1 MKINAVLPCAGR
13 GERAGLGFNKTLAL
27 LGEKPVALLS
37 AEKFAALPQVTRIVI
52 VCGAE
57 EKADFACALAPL
69 QDKTVFVTGGATRTA
84 SVAAGIAACE
94 EDCDVIAVHDGA
106 RPYLSEQLLR
116 RTLDVCEKSGSALP
130 VLPVTDS
137 LREVHGEFSRAVER
151 SAYYAVQTPQV
162 FDAHKLRLA
171 YSRAMQDGF
180 TFSDDAQVYERYI
193 GRVTLCPG
201 DPANVKLTNPADFAA
216 ERMRVG
222 CGFDT
227 HRLVE
232 DRKLILGGVEVPH
245 TKGLLGHSD
254 ADVLVHAVMDALLS
268 AVHARD
274 IGVLFPDTDERYKGI
289 SSMKLLAQVKAL
301 LDKKGAR
308 VVNVSAVILA
318 QKPKLK
324 DFLPQMCANIAAAL
338 ALPEERVSVSATT
351 TEGIGLVGREEG
363 ISARACALVLSKPSP
378 AESI

>member
-27 LGEKPVALLS
+27 LGEKPVALVS
-37 AEKFAALPQVTRIVI
+37 AEQFAALPEVTRIVV
-52 VCGAE
+52 VCGKGE
-57 EKADFACALAPL
+57 EEDFRRALSPL
-69 QDKTVFVTGGATRTA
+69 ADKTVFVTGGETRTA

-94 EDCDVIAVHDGA
+94 EDCEIIAVHDGA
-106 RPYLSEQLLR
+106 RPYLSPALLR

-137 LREVHGEFSRAVER
+137 LREVHGEFSRAVDR

-162 FDAHKLRLA
+162 FDARSLRRA
-171 YSRAMQDGF
+171 YDCALSDGF
-180 TFSDDAQVYERYI
+180 TFSDDAQVFERYI
-193 GRVTLCPG
+193 GRVTLCAG
-201 DPANVKLTNPADFAA
+201 DPANIKLTTPADFAA
-216 ERMRVG
+216 RGMRVG

-232 DRKLILGGVEVPH
+232 GRKLILGGVTIPH
-245 TKGLLGHSD
+245 VKGLLGHSD

-274 IGVLFPDTDERYKGI
+274 IGVLFPDTDEKYAGI
-289 SSMKLLAQVKAL
+289 SSMKLLLEVKKL
-301 LDKKGAR
+301 LDEKGAA
-308 VVNVSAVILA
+308 VINVSAVILA

-324 DFLPQMCANIAAAL
+324 DHIPAMSANIAQVL
-338 ALPEERVSVSATT
+338 GIPEERVSISATT

-363 ISARACALVLSKPSP
+363 ISARACALVLTNSAPLG
-378 AESI
+378 I